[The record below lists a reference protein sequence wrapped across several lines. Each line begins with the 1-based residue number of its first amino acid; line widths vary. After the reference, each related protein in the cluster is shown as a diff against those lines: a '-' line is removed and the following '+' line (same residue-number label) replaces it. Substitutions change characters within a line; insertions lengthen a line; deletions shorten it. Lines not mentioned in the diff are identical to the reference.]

1 MDLILYENHLTGFA
15 IRPANLPHSEW
26 QAIAA
31 EIRLGASRSSK
42 SLKCGT
48 LQTAIP
54 LRST

>member
-31 EIRLGASRSSK
+31 EIRPGASRSSK